1 MRLLWHR
8 KYDLSMIARNAK
20 PAGVSG
26 GLGGRLEQAAIASMR
41 VDDATPVATEVDG
54 GVPALSALQLAV
66 LRFVAL
72 DELILRYLDDPLIA
86 HDIAGVCGFLVCV
99 NTDDENVTRRNFEQ
113 GDLLGGVGEASAVGV
128 VD

>member
-1 MRLLWHR
+1 M
-8 KYDLSMIARNAK
+8 ARNAK

-41 VDDATPVATEVDG
+41 VDDATPIAPEVDG
-54 GVPALSALQLAV
+54 GVPALSALQLLV

-99 NTDDENVTRRNFEQ
+99 NTDDENVNSLNFEQ
-113 GDLLGGVGEASAVGV
+113 LDLPCGFGEASDVGV